1 MHAEILGDNRAVR
14 LLDETLFEEQEA
26 DERLNDLA
34 MSLINEEAADGS
46 NSTGGRG
53 APKTRAAGDSSRDEP

>member
-1 MHAEILGDNRAVR
+1 
-14 LLDETLFEEQEA
+14 LFEEQEA